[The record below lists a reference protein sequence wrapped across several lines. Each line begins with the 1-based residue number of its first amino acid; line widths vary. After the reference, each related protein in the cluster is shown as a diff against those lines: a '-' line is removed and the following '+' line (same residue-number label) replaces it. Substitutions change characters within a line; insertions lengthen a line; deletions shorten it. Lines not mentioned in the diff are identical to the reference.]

1 MKNLNKRCRQ
11 HWARR
16 EDEMKN
22 NLTDRKLRIL
32 EFIIQEYIHTAEP
45 IGSRTISK
53 NQGLNV
59 SAATIR
65 NEMSDLEELGLLV
78 QPHTSAGRIPS
89 EKAYEIYVKNMMGS
103 NFLEEYDKQM
113 IQSKLGNN
121 IDKISTLLQESLDL
135 ISELTNYTSIGILET
150 QNRKRVLKNISL
162 VPIDSRR
169 IVIVTVLDD
178 GEVRNDTMIL
188 QQIIA
193 A

>member
-113 IQSKLGNN
+113 IQSKLGKN
-121 IDKISTLLQESLDL
+121 IDKISTLLQESL
-135 ISELTNYTSIGILET
+135 
-150 QNRKRVLKNISL
+150 
-162 VPIDSRR
+162 
-169 IVIVTVLDD
+169 
-178 GEVRNDTMIL
+178 
-188 QQIIA
+188 
-193 A
+193 